1 MYHYS
6 PDPSEE
12 AYVSARMRLLEDKT
26 LEELLHQPDWPIGN
40 LAERRKPS
48 RAGVARID
56 NVSSRLHLL
65 LSEST
70 SRFLYY
76 PLIGPIS
83 QIPYSLTRPE
93 VIQMFGR
100 NGHLIPESQCPVH
113 IIMERSTGKTMCCF
127 VEFED
132 HESAQAA
139 VDRLNATTVIQS
151 GPRMGNRHIDVTMSS
166 QQELMQ
172 ALFPR
177 AKCVDWVGDRF
188 VARDKRPTEWWSTG
202 FDGFITDEELF
213 CVIRHAKE
221 PHRSAFA
228 GKVPQR
234 TYESLIS
241 TIWKAS
247 APPHHILNCSFVLQF
262 LTVYPVPMLFDALLV
277 MVELL
282 YHRIGNSRTVG
293 LDYRLVSEMMQTGL
307 RCPGFNPRMKF
318 AIIEAGRDHLT
329 MQRMSRDALSLFPFD
344 TLTWLAPYDVAS
356 LTFYG
361 SLMSRGRASQ
371 TEKQGLENRH
381 TNPSWIRPYGQ
392 QLFVWGEE
400 AAKRIN
406 FAEAIAYELGVF
418 RSIIIAGYRNN
429 GHHSRASSIGTAPP
443 SSPTCAVPSS
453 STVPH
458 TASNTPRPG
467 NTGALNTH
475 NPSSYIVADDFLPPY
490 HMSRQSWDPSNATCA
505 ENNAQTRSS
514 SNIRQSRAH
523 HTYGRNRI

>member
-1 MYHYS
+1 MYHHS
-6 PDPSEE
+6 LDPPEE
-12 AYVSARMRLLEDKT
+12 ADANARMRVLEDKT
-26 LEELLHQPDWPIGN
+26 MEEVLHQPDWPIGN
-40 LAERRKPS
+40 QAERRKPS
-48 RAGVARID
+48 LAGVARID
-56 NVSSRLHLL
+56 N
-65 LSEST
+65 
-70 SRFLYY
+70 
-76 PLIGPIS
+76 
-83 QIPYSLTRPE
+83 IPYSLTRPE

-100 NGHLIPESQCPVH
+100 SGNLIPESQCPVH

-132 HESAQAA
+132 RESAQAA
-139 VDRLNATTVIQS
+139 VDRLNATTMSQT
-151 GPRMGNRHIDVTMSS
+151 GPRMGNRHIDVTLSS

-188 VARDKRPTEWWSTG
+188 VARDKLPTEWWSTG

-241 TIWKAS
+241 TIWKFPWYATS
-247 APPHHILNCSFVLQF
+247 MY
-262 LTVYPVPMLFDALLV
+262 TVHARNQLFDALLA

-318 AIIEAGRDHLT
+318 AMIEAGRDHLT
-329 MQRMSRDALSLFPFD
+329 LQRMSRDALSLFPFD

-356 LTFYG
+356 LAFYG

-381 TNPSWIRPYGQ
+381 TNSNWIRPYGP
-392 QLFVWGEE
+392 QLFAWGEK
-400 AAKRIN
+400 AAKSKT
-406 FAEAIAYELGVF
+406 FAEAVAYELGIF
-418 RSIIIAGYRNN
+418 RSIIIAGHGND
-429 GHHSRASSIGTAPP
+429 GSHSRVSSIGTAPP
-443 SSPTCAVPSS
+443 SSPHRAAPPS

-458 TASNTPRPG
+458 TASNTTRPG
-467 NTGALNTH
+467 NIESLNTYVDSWS
-475 NPSSYIVADDFLPPY
+475 NTTDDFLPPY
-490 HMSRQSWDPSNATCA
+490 HTSSQSWDPSVSTSAT
-505 ENNAQTRSS
+505 NSRQTALSPS
-514 SNIRQSRAH
+514 ICQNRAPRPNGKSH
-523 HTYGRNRI
+523 K

>member
-26 LEELLHQPDWPIGN
+26 LEELMHQPDWPIGN

-56 NVSSRLHLL
+56 N
-65 LSEST
+65 
-70 SRFLYY
+70 
-76 PLIGPIS
+76 IS
-83 QIPYSLTRPE
+83 YSLTRPE

-139 VDRLNATTVIQS
+139 VDRLNATTVTQS

-177 AKCVDWVGDRF
+177 AKCVDWVGDRL

-221 PHRSAFA
+221 PHRFPWYATSM
-228 GKVPQR
+228 
-234 TYESLIS
+234 Y
-241 TIWKAS
+241 
-247 APPHHILNCSFVLQF
+247 
-262 LTVYPVPMLFDALLV
+262 TVHARNQLFDALLV

-282 YHRIGNSRTVG
+282 YHRIRNSRTVG

-381 TNPSWIRPYGQ
+381 TNPNWIRPYGQ

-400 AAKRIN
+400 AAKRKT

-418 RSIIIAGYRNN
+418 RSIIIAGHRNN
-429 GHHSRASSIGTAPP
+429 GHHSRVSSIGTAPP
-443 SSPTCAVPSS
+443 SSPTCPVRSS
-453 STVPH
+453 SVVPH

-475 NPSSYIVADDFLPPY
+475 NSSGFIVADDFLPPY
-490 HMSRQSWDPSNATCA
+490 HTSSQSWHPSIATSA

-523 HTYGRNRI
+523 RTYGRNRI